1 MPGKYCMIYFFLL
14 AHFISCRN
22 KEPGQQNQMPPAAE
36 GREITLNYATRF
48 SITEFSSHKELK
60 VIAPWPGSIDT
71 FTYVLTYQGKEN
83 ASPVPGNLQ
92 ARVILPLKNL
102 VCFSTTHL
110 PYLEMLGETDVLTG
124 FPTTSYISSDIF
136 RDRVQAGKIRD
147 LGPSN
152 EINLEKLLDLNPD
165 LIIAFSMNNDLSM
178 IRKIQQT
185 GIPVVLNADYLEDHP
200 LGRAEWIKFMASFFD
215 KENMADSVFR
225 EIDTRYQSTRNIMGA
240 VTIHPAVFTGIVYG
254 DTWFMP
260 GGQHYGSIFFEDA
273 GADYIWSDNLSKE
286 ILQLSFESVYNKAG
300 NADFWVGVATYHSL
314 KEIRQADERYAE
326 FRAYQT
332 GNIYNYTAQLKPEG
346 GNPYFEMGYARPD
359 IILNDLAKIFHP
371 ELMKDHRFYFYE
383 KLF

>member
-178 IRKIQQT
+178 IRKSSKPGSPWYSTPIT
-185 GIPVVLNADYLEDHP
+185 WRIIRWAGLN
-200 LGRAEWIKFMASFFD
+200 G
-215 KENMADSVFR
+215 
-225 EIDTRYQSTRNIMGA
+225 
-240 VTIHPAVFTGIVYG
+240 
-254 DTWFMP
+254 
-260 GGQHYGSIFFEDA
+260 
-273 GADYIWSDNLSKE
+273 
-286 ILQLSFESVYNKAG
+286 
-300 NADFWVGVATYHSL
+300 
-314 KEIRQADERYAE
+314 
-326 FRAYQT
+326 
-332 GNIYNYTAQLKPEG
+332 
-346 GNPYFEMGYARPD
+346 
-359 IILNDLAKIFHP
+359 
-371 ELMKDHRFYFYE
+371 
-383 KLF
+383 